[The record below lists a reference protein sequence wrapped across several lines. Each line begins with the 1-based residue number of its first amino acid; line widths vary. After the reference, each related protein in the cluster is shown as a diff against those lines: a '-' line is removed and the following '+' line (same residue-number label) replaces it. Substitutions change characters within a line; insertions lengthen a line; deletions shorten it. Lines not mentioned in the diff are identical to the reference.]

1 MRDQASPDRSLGDS
15 SVAALWSGTFWK
27 AFWVTMRPYLIFVS
41 GAAGLVGLAFIPRP
55 EPWRLLLAFL
65 PLLLSYGFGQAL
77 TDCFQIDTDSLSS
90 PYRPLVRG
98 IVSRR
103 QVMTVS
109 LAGLA
114 AGAVTLGFVDLEILP
129 LGLLAVVGL
138 LSYTFFKRRWWGGP
152 FWNSWIVALL
162 PLMGRLAGR
171 DVTLAGLIGPAMPEG
186 KAFLF
191 GLLTVFFAYANFVVM
206 GYLKDISADR
216 ATGYR
221 TLPVVFGWKTTAFIS
236 DALAAAAIVSA
247 AVSLVLTAQPAS
259 AGLIALG
266 VATALSLSSQVRIHR
281 TTDEGR
287 AHGPIADVVRVFL
300 LESSAIVLARKPG
313 WVPLLIVF
321 YLSFEAALRLRPEE
335 RQV

>member
-1 MRDQASPDRSLGDS
+1 
-15 SVAALWSGTFWK
+15 
-27 AFWVTMRPYLIFVS
+27 
-41 GAAGLVGLAFIPRP
+41 
-55 EPWRLLLAFL
+55 
-65 PLLLSYGFGQAL
+65 
-77 TDCFQIDTDSLSS
+77 
-90 PYRPLVRG
+90 
-98 IVSRR
+98 
-103 QVMTVS
+103 
-109 LAGLA
+109 
-114 AGAVTLGFVDLEILP
+114 
-129 LGLLAVVGL
+129 
-138 LSYTFFKRRWWGGP
+138 
-152 FWNSWIVALL
+152 
-162 PLMGRLAGR
+162 MGRLAGR

-221 TLPVVFGWKTTAFIS
+221 TLPVVFGWKATAFAS
-236 DALAAAAIVSA
+236 DALAAAAIV
-247 AVSLVLTAQPAS
+247 TAQPAS

-266 VATALSLSSQVRIHR
+266 VAAALSLSAQVRIHR
-281 TTDEGR
+281 TTDESR

-300 LESSAIVLARKPG
+300 LESSAIVLARRPG

>member
-1 MRDQASPDRSLGDS
+1 MRVETSSECPPGIFRPAS
-15 SVAALWSGTFWK
+15 LWSGTFWK
-27 AFWVTMRPYLIFVS
+27 AYWVTMRPYLIFVS

-114 AGAVTLGFVDLEILP
+114 AGALTLGFVDLEILP

-171 DVTLAGLIGPAMPEG
+171 DVSLTGLIGPAMPEG
-186 KAFLF
+186 RSFLF
-191 GLLTVFFAYANFVVM
+191 GVLTVFFAYANFVVM

-221 TLPVVFGWKTTAFIS
+221 TLPVVFGWKATAFVS

-247 AVSLVLTAQPAS
+247 AGSLVLTAQPAS

-266 VATALSLSSQVRIHR
+266 VAAALSLSAQVRIHR
-281 TTDEGR
+281 TTDESR

-300 LESSAIVLARKPG
+300 LESSAIVLARQPG

-321 YLSFEAALRLRPEE
+321 YLSFEAALRFRPEE

>member
-1 MRDQASPDRSLGDS
+1 MNSNPTA
-15 SVAALWSGTFWK
+15 VWSGTFWK

-41 GAAGLVGLAFIPRP
+41 GAAGLVGLAFIPDP
-55 EPWRLLLAFL
+55 EPWRLILAFL
-65 PLLLSYGFGQAL
+65 PLLLSYGLGQAL

-114 AGAVTLGFVDLEILP
+114 AGAATLGFVNLDILP
-129 LGLLAVVGL
+129 LGLLAVAGL

-171 DVTLAGLIGPAMPEG
+171 DVSLAGLIGPAMPEG
-186 KAFLF
+186 RAFLF
-191 GLLTVFFAYANFVVM
+191 GVLTVFFAYANFVVM

-221 TLPVVFGWKTTAFIS
+221 TLPVVFGWRTTAFAS
-236 DALAAAAIVSA
+236 DALAIAAIVSA
-247 AVSLVLTAQPAS
+247 AGSLVLTAQPAS

-266 VATALSLSSQVRIHR
+266 VAAALSLSSQVRIHR
-281 TTDEGR
+281 TRDESR

-300 LESSAIVLARKPG
+300 LESSALVLARKPG
-313 WVPLLIVF
+313 WIPLLIVF
-321 YLSFEAALRLRPEE
+321 YLSFEAALLLRPEE